1 MVVGRQTLMVLVCF
15 LWTYSSA
22 FGSFQFPMIALRP
35 GSSLFSLK
43 QQKGESSSAYFLRLQ
58 DAARDPKKFEEMCLS
73 RDEDEEDIPIQTGKG
88 YQRIEDWDA
97 ETTQDNSWEEM
108 VRYDGQRF
116 GNRFKQNNILLKN
129 LNNGL

>member
-1 MVVGRQTLMVLVCF
+1 MVLVCF
-15 LWTYSSA
+15 LLTYSSA
-22 FGSFQFPMIALRP
+22 FGSFQFPTIALRP

-43 QQKGESSSAYFLRLQ
+43 QRKGESSSEYFLRLQ
-58 DAARDPKKFEEMCLS
+58 DAARDPKKFEEMSLS
-73 RDEDEEDIPIQTGKG
+73 RDEDEEDIPKQTGKG

-97 ETTQDNSWEEM
+97 ETTQDNTWEEL
-108 VRYDGQRF
+108 VRYDGQKY